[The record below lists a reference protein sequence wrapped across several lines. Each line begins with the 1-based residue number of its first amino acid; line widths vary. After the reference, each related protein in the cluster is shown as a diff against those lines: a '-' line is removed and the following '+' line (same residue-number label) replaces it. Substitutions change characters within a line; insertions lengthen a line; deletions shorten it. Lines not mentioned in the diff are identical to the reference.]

1 MNSVKKTIPENAK
14 EKQENMEKE
23 RPRDIGTKA
32 KPLSSIENI
41 VSAYFEL
48 SPPPFNS
55 HQFELEVKFGTKGI
69 RPLTKNDYTKLI
81 KKIKSRGFECADENG
96 EYSLKIQ
103 HEFLDSNSGSFRM
116 SDVRTEIYGINHISN
131 YCKTNDL
138 APLKNL
144 DSNLIF
150 RQKRNLFSKDRS
162 TIYNFYN
169 NDFNFVVSLQS
180 EQNVSSGT
188 KDNIISNWK
197 QSKKT
202 FRYLNRVTFVHD
214 DYPVKIDIS
223 IVKSGVKEGAFAK
236 PVYNVSESNVFN
248 NPSNIELEIEID
260 NNRVGPGTPFTT
272 PALLLESVRK
282 AIKLVLS
289 GLQETNYPIS
299 YPQQK
304 KNLEA
309 YMKLIW
315 EDKFDPMRIM
325 NSNFI
330 GPSSVTL
337 QMTNVAPLDDN
348 STIINI
354 RNDFVVTDKADGE
367 RHLMFINGIGEIYL
381 INTNM
386 TIIFTGAVTKEKEY
400 FESLLDGE
408 LIMLNKMGN
417 FINLYAAFDV
427 YYVKKEDVRALPF
440 FQKKKE
446 PKSDDRSRY
455 KLLQKLTTGL
465 NAIEV
470 GSNKPSGPA
479 ETVKQALVGRTFKLS
494 PIMIKS
500 KEFYPVS
507 SEDRV
512 FSGCDIILGKA
523 ADNGFD
529 YHTDGLIFSP
539 AYNGVG
545 SNKLGHAG
553 PKTRITWEYSFK
565 WKPPE
570 QNTIDFLVTTVKD
583 TSGEDTVKT
592 IYEDGLN
599 MQSGSQLT
607 EYKTIQLRCGFDEN
621 DEKHGY
627 LNPCQDILD
636 DKLPQFSEE
645 KVKRGYKPVQFYPTD
660 PFDSEAGITNIELK
674 KDASGANQMFTVE
687 EDADVFSD
695 LTIVEF
701 RYDLAAKPGWR
712 WIPLHVRYDKTTE
725 MLQGKQNFGNAF
737 HVANDNWKSIH
748 NPISEDM
755 IRTGENISS
764 VMSNEDVYY
773 NNSTGKFKTDNMKN
787 FHNLYVKRSL
797 IKGVTNRGDTL
808 IDYAC
813 GKAGDLPK
821 WIDAQLSFVFGV
833 DIHKD
838 NLENRS
844 NGACAR
850 VLNMRKKNKFV
861 PDALFVNGNSSNNI
875 IDGSAMLNDKAKQI
889 TAAVFGKIPKDPKVL
904 DKGVVRLYGK
914 GAAGFNVSS
923 CQFALHY
930 FLESPDTLKGFMKNL
945 AECTKIDGYFIGTA
959 YDGKKI
965 FNLLKD
971 NEKGESMQIVQD
983 EVKVWEV
990 IKQYTN
996 GTFNEDNSSSIGYRI
1011 DVYQDSINKIF
1022 SEYLVNFDYLNKVM
1036 NLYGFDLID
1045 RMTAAKFGLPNAS
1058 GLFDELFRNM
1068 QIEIKKNQGKS
1079 NDYGTAA
1086 SMSEYEKRI
1095 SFLNRYFVYKK
1106 VRTVNPDLV
1115 VLGTEDFDQTQINRE
1130 PAATEEPN
1138 KQTKLKEDAKL
1149 KADAKSKPKIR
1160 NLTGKLKLV
1169 ADSES
1174 SEEVKKVTKP
1184 ILVIEDDD
1192 ESD

>member
-1 MNSVKKTIPENAK
+1 MASMKKSMPEKAQERPQNVDK
-14 EKQENMEKE
+14 EKEK
-23 RPRDIGTKA
+23 PRDIGTKA
-32 KPLSSIENI
+32 KPLSSIESI

-48 SPPPFNS
+48 SPPPFRS
-55 HQFELEVKFGTKGI
+55 KQYEFEVKFGTRGI

-81 KKIKSRGFECADENG
+81 KKLKSRGFECTDENG

-116 SDVRTEIYGINHISN
+116 SDVRTEIYGIEHISN

-138 APLKNL
+138 EPLKNL
-144 DSNLIF
+144 DSNLIV
-150 RQKRNLFSKDRS
+150 RQKRNIFSKDRS

-169 NDFNFVVSLQS
+169 NDFNFAASLQT
-180 EQNVSSGT
+180 EQTVSSGT
-188 KDNIISNWK
+188 KDIIISNWK
-197 QSKKT
+197 QCKKT
-202 FRYLNRVTFVHD
+202 FRYMNRVTFAHR

-223 IVKSGVKEGAFAK
+223 IVRSGIKEGAFAK
-236 PVYNVSESNVFN
+236 PVYNVGESNVFK

-260 NNRVGPGTPFTT
+260 NDRVGPGTPFTT
-272 PALLLESVRK
+272 PALLLDAIRK

-289 GLQETNYPIS
+289 GLQETNYPVS

-325 NSNFI
+325 NNNFI

-337 QMTNVAPLDDN
+337 QMTNVAPTDEN
-348 STIINI
+348 SKIVNI

-367 RHLMFINGIGEIYL
+367 RHLLFINGIGEIYL

-408 LIMLNKMGN
+408 LILTNKESK

-440 FQKKKE
+440 FQNKKE
-446 PKSDDRSRY
+446 PKGDDRSRY
-455 KLLQKLTTGL
+455 RLLQKLTAGL
-465 NAIEV
+465 NAVEV
-470 GSNKPSGPA
+470 GSNKPSNKPL
-479 ETVKQALVGRTFKLS
+479 ETVKEALVGRTLKLS
-494 PIMIKS
+494 PIMIKA

-507 SEDRV
+507 SEDSM
-512 FSGCDIILGKA
+512 FSGCDAILGKA

-529 YHTDGLIFSP
+529 YHTDGLIISP

-545 SNKLGHAG
+545 SDKPRHAG
-553 PKTRITWEYSFK
+553 PKTRITWDQSFK

-570 QNTIDFLVTTVKD
+570 QNTIDFLVTTTKD
-583 TSGEDTVKT
+583 TTGADIVKT

-599 MQSGSQLT
+599 MESGSQLT

-621 DEKHGY
+621 DERHGFT
-627 LNPCQDILD
+627 NPCQDILD

-645 KVKRGYKPVQFYPTD
+645 RVKRGYKPVQFCPTD
-660 PFDSEAGITNIELK
+660 PFDSEAGICNIELK

-687 EDADVFSD
+687 EDADVFGD

-725 MLQGKQNFGNAF
+725 MMQGKQNFGNAF

-755 IRTGENISS
+755 IRTGANIPSI
-764 VMSNEDVYY
+764 MSNEDVYY

-787 FHNLYVKRSL
+787 FHNLFVKRSL

-838 NLENRS
+838 NLENRL

-850 VLNMRKKNKFV
+850 VLNMRKKNKYV

-889 TAAVFGKIPKDPKVL
+889 TGAVFGKIPKDPKIL
-904 DKGVVRLYGK
+904 DKGPIRLYGK
-914 GAAGFNVSS
+914 GADGFNVSS

-945 AECTKIDGYFIGTA
+945 AECTKVDGYFIGTA

-965 FNLLKD
+965 FELLRDK
-971 NEKGESMQIVQD
+971 ERGESLQIVQD

-990 IKQYTN
+990 TKQYAN
-996 GTFNEDNSSSIGYRI
+996 GTFNDDNSSSIGYRI

-1036 NLYGFDLID
+1036 SLYGFELID
-1045 RMTAAKFGLPNAS
+1045 RMTAGKFGLPNAS
-1058 GLFDELFRNM
+1058 GLFDELFRSM
-1068 QIEIKKNQGKS
+1068 QLELKKSKS
-1079 NDYGTAA
+1079 KGNEYGTAA

-1106 VRTVNPDLV
+1106 IRTVNPDLV
-1115 VLGTEDFDQTQINRE
+1115 VLGTEDFEQTQINRDPALE
-1130 PAATEEPN
+1130 PKN
-1138 KQTKLKEDAKL
+1138 AKANANA
-1149 KADAKSKPKIR
+1149 KAKAKPTIR
-1160 NLTGKLKLV
+1160 PLSGKMKLV
-1169 ADSES
+1169 GDA
-1174 SEEVKKVTKP
+1174 EEKKVK
-1184 ILVIEDDD
+1184 LVIEDD
-1192 ESD
+1192 SDAD

>member
-1 MNSVKKTIPENAK
+1 MTSF
-14 EKQENMEKE
+14 Q
-23 RPRDIGTKA
+23 KA
-32 KPLSSIENI
+32 KPFSSIENI
-41 VSAYFEL
+41 VSEYFEL
-48 SPPPFNS
+48 SPPPFRS
-55 HQFELEVKFGTKGI
+55 PQYEFEIKFGTKGI

-81 KKIKSRGFECADENG
+81 KKLKSRGFECADENG

-116 SDVRTEIYGINHISN
+116 SDIRTEIYGIDHISN

-138 APLKNL
+138 EPLKNL
-144 DSNLIF
+144 DSSLIL
-150 RQKRNLFSKDRS
+150 RQKRSMFSKDRS

-169 NDFNFVVSLQS
+169 NDFNFTMSLQS

-188 KDNIISNWK
+188 KDGIISNWK

-223 IVKSGVKEGAFAK
+223 MVKSGIREGAFAK
-236 PVYNVSESNVFN
+236 PVYTVGESNVFK
-248 NPSNIELEIEID
+248 NPSNIEVEIEID
-260 NNRVGPGTPFTT
+260 NYRVGPGTPFTS
-272 PALLLESVRK
+272 PALLLDAIRK

-289 GLQETNYPIS
+289 GLQETNYPVS

-315 EDKFDPMRIM
+315 EDKFDPAKIM
-325 NSNFI
+325 NSHFI

-337 QMTNVAPLDDN
+337 QMTNIAPLDEN

-367 RHLMFINGIGEIYL
+367 RHLLFINGSGEIYL

-386 TIIFTGAVTKEKEY
+386 TVIFTGAVTREKEY
-400 FESLLDGE
+400 FDSILDGE
-408 LIMLNKMGN
+408 LIATNKMGK

-440 FQKKKE
+440 FQRKKE
-446 PKSDDRSRY
+446 PKGDDRSRY
-455 KLLQKLTTGL
+455 KLLQKITSGL
-465 NAIEV
+465 NADEV
-470 GSNKPSGPA
+470 GAK
-479 ETVKQALVGRTFKLS
+479 KDALVLKLS
-494 PIMIKS
+494 PIMIKA
-500 KEFYPVS
+500 KEFYMVS
-507 SEDRV
+507 SEDRM
-512 FSGCDIILGKA
+512 FSGCDSILGKA
-523 ADNGFD
+523 KDNGFD
-529 YHTDGLIFSP
+529 YHTDGLIISP

-545 SNKLGHAG
+545 SNKPGHAG

-570 QNTIDFLVTTVKD
+570 QNTIDFLVTTMKD
-583 TSGEDTVKT
+583 TNGVDIVKT

-599 MQSGSQLT
+599 MESGSQLT

-621 DEKHGY
+621 DERHGF

-645 KVKRGYKPVQFYPTD
+645 KVKRGYKPMQFYPTD
-660 PFDSEAGITNIELK
+660 PFDSEAGITNIALK
-674 KDASGANQMFTVE
+674 KDASGLNQMFTDE

-701 RYDLAAKPGWR
+701 RYDLDAKPGWR

-755 IRTGENISS
+755 IRTGANIPSI
-764 VMSNEDVYY
+764 MSNEDVYY

-787 FHNLYVKRSL
+787 FHNLFVKRSL

-850 VLNMRKKNKFV
+850 VLNMRKKNKYV

-875 IDGSAMLNDKAKQI
+875 VDGSALLNDKAKQI
-889 TAAVFGKIPKDPKVL
+889 TKAVFGKIPKDPKVL
-904 DKGVVRLYGK
+904 DKAVVRLYGK
-914 GAAGFNVSS
+914 GADGFNVSS

-945 AECTKIDGYFIGTA
+945 AECTKMDGYFIGTA

-965 FNLLKD
+965 FDLLRDK
-971 NEKGESMQIVQD
+971 EKGESMQIVQD
-983 EVKVWEV
+983 DVKVWEV
-990 IKQYTN
+990 TKQYAN

-1036 NLYGFDLID
+1036 SLYGFELID
-1045 RMTAAKFGLPNAS
+1045 RMTAIKFGLPNAS
-1058 GLFDELFRNM
+1058 GLFDELFRSM
-1068 QIEIKKNQGKS
+1068 QSELKKSKS
-1079 NDYGTAA
+1079 RGNEYGTAA
-1086 SMSEYEKRI
+1086 SMSDYEKRI

-1106 VRTVNPDLV
+1106 VRKVVPDQI
-1115 VLGTEDFDQTQINRE
+1115 VLGTEDFDQTQIDRE
-1130 PAATEEPN
+1130 PALEEEP
-1138 KQTKLKEDAKL
+1138 E
-1149 KADAKSKPKIR
+1149 KADTKAKAKPKIR
-1160 NLTGKLKLV
+1160 PLTKKMKLV
-1169 ADSES
+1169 GES
-1174 SEEVKKVTKP
+1174 TLSTFEKVEQNPKSTFEKVEQNPKP
-1184 ILVIEDDD
+1184 KLVIEDD
-1192 ESD
+1192 SDSDSD

>member
-1 MNSVKKTIPENAK
+1 MTSIH
-14 EKQENMEKE
+14 EKQ
-23 RPRDIGTKA
+23 KA
-32 KPLSSIENI
+32 KPFSSIENI

-48 SPPPFNS
+48 SPPPFRLP
-55 HQFELEVKFGTKGI
+55 QYEFEIKFGTKGI

-81 KKIKSRGFECADENG
+81 KKLKSRGFECADENG

-116 SDVRTEIYGINHISN
+116 SDIRTEIYGIEHISN

-138 APLKNL
+138 EPLKSL
-144 DSNLIF
+144 DSSLIL
-150 RQKRNLFSKDRS
+150 RQKRSMFSKDRS

-169 NDFNFVVSLQS
+169 NDFNFTMSLQS

-223 IVKSGVKEGAFAK
+223 MVKSGIKEGAFAK
-236 PVYNVSESNVFN
+236 PVYTVGESNVFK
-248 NPSNIELEIEID
+248 NPSNIEVEIEID
-260 NNRVGPGTPFTT
+260 NYRVGPGTPFTS
-272 PALLLESVRK
+272 PALLLDAIRK

-315 EDKFDPMRIM
+315 EDKFDQAKIM
-325 NSNFI
+325 NSHFI

-337 QMTNVAPLDDN
+337 QMTNVAPLDEN

-367 RHLMFINGIGEIYL
+367 RHLLFINGSGEIYL

-386 TIIFTGAVTKEKEY
+386 TVIFTGAVTREKEY
-400 FESLLDGE
+400 FDSILDGE
-408 LIMLNKMGN
+408 LIATNKMGK
-417 FINLYAAFDV
+417 FINLYAAFDI

-440 FQKKKE
+440 FQRKKE

-455 KLLQKLTTGL
+455 KLLQKITTGL
-465 NAIEV
+465 NAVEV
-470 GSNKPSGPA
+470 GSKN
-479 ETVKQALVGRTFKLS
+479 LS
-494 PIMIKS
+494 PIMIKA
-500 KEFYPVS
+500 KEFYLVS
-507 SEDRV
+507 SEDRM
-512 FSGCDIILGKA
+512 FSGCDSILGKA
-523 ADNGFD
+523 KDNGFD
-529 YHTDGLIFSP
+529 YHTDGLIISP

-545 SNKLGHAG
+545 SDKQGHAG

-570 QNTIDFLVTTVKD
+570 QNTIDFLVTTTKD
-583 TSGEDTVKT
+583 TNGVDIVKT

-599 MQSGSQLT
+599 MESGAQLT

-621 DEKHGY
+621 DERHGF

-636 DKLPQFSEE
+636 DKLPQFSDQ
-645 KVKRGYKPVQFYPTD
+645 KVKRGYKPMQFYPTD
-660 PFDSEAGITNIELK
+660 PFDSEAGITNIGLK
-674 KDASGANQMFTVE
+674 KDASGLNQMFTAE
-687 EDADVFSD
+687 EDADVFND

-755 IRTGENISS
+755 IRTGANIPSI
-764 VMSNEDVYY
+764 MSNEDVYY

-787 FHNLYVKRSL
+787 FHNLFVKRSL

-850 VLNMRKKNKFV
+850 VLNMRKKNKYV

-875 IDGSAMLNDKAKQI
+875 VDGSALLNDKAKQI
-889 TAAVFGKIPKDPKVL
+889 TKSVFGKIPKDPKVL
-904 DKGVVRLYGK
+904 DKAVVRLYGK
-914 GAAGFNVSS
+914 GADGFNVSS

-945 AECTKIDGYFIGTA
+945 AECTKMDGYFIGTA

-965 FNLLKD
+965 FDLLRDK
-971 NEKGESMQIVQD
+971 EKGESMQIVQD
-983 EVKVWEV
+983 DVKVWEV
-990 IKQYTN
+990 TKQYAN

-1036 NLYGFDLID
+1036 SLYGFELID
-1045 RMTAAKFGLPNAS
+1045 RMTAGKFGLPNAS
-1058 GLFDELFRNM
+1058 GLFDELFRSM
-1068 QIEIKKNQGKS
+1068 QSELKKSKS
-1079 NDYGTAA
+1079 RGNEYGTAA
-1086 SMSEYEKRI
+1086 SMSEYEKKI

-1106 VRTVNPDLV
+1106 VRKVVPDQI
-1115 VLGTEDFDQTQINRE
+1115 VLGTEDFDQTQIDRE
-1130 PAATEEPN
+1130 PATEEELE
-1138 KQTKLKEDAKL
+1138 KAE
-1149 KADAKSKPKIR
+1149 KADTKSKAKAKNADAKPKIR
-1160 NLTGKLKLV
+1160 PLTKKMKLV
-1169 ADSES
+1169 G
-1174 SEEVKKVTKP
+1174 EVEQNPKSTFEKVEQNPKSTFEKVEQNPKP
-1184 ILVIEDDD
+1184 KLVIEDD
-1192 ESD
+1192 SDDDDP

>member
-1 MNSVKKTIPENAK
+1 MTTIPE
-14 EKQENMEKE
+14 KQ
-23 RPRDIGTKA
+23 KA

-41 VSAYFEL
+41 VSAYFEI
-48 SPPPFNS
+48 SPPPFRS
-55 HQFELEVKFGTKGI
+55 QQHEFEIKFGTKGI
-69 RPLTKNDYTKLI
+69 RTLTKNDYTKLI
-81 KKIKSRGFECADENG
+81 KKLKSRGFECANENG

-103 HEFLDSNSGSFRM
+103 HEFLDSNTGSFRM
-116 SDVRTEIYGINHISN
+116 SDIRTEIYGIDHISN

-138 APLKNL
+138 EPLKNL
-144 DSNLIF
+144 DSSLIL
-150 RQKRNLFSKDRS
+150 RQKRSMFSKDRS

-169 NDFNFVVSLQS
+169 NDFNFTMSLQS

-223 IVKSGVKEGAFAK
+223 MVKSGLREGAFAK
-236 PVYNVSESNVFN
+236 PVYTVGESNVFK
-248 NPSNIELEIEID
+248 NPSNIEVEIEID
-260 NNRVGPGTPFTT
+260 NYRVGPGTPFTS
-272 PALLLESVRK
+272 PALLLDAIRK

-289 GLQETNYPIS
+289 GLQETNYPVS

-315 EDKFDPMRIM
+315 EDKFDPAKIM
-325 NSNFI
+325 NSHFI

-337 QMTNVAPLDDN
+337 QMTNVAPLDEN

-367 RHLMFINGIGEIYL
+367 RHLLFINGSGEIYL

-386 TIIFTGAVTKEKEY
+386 TVIFTGAVTRENEY
-400 FESLLDGE
+400 FDSILDGE
-408 LIMLNKMGN
+408 LIATNKMGK

-427 YYVKKEDVRALPF
+427 YYAKKEDVRALPF

-446 PKSDDRSRY
+446 TKSDDRCRY
-455 KLLQKLTTGL
+455 KLLQKITTGL
-465 NAIEV
+465 NAVEV
-470 GSNKPSGPA
+470 GSKN
-479 ETVKQALVGRTFKLS
+479 LS
-494 PIMIKS
+494 PIMIKT
-500 KEFYPVS
+500 KEFYLVS
-507 SEDRV
+507 SEDRM
-512 FSGCDIILGKA
+512 FSGCDSILGKA
-523 ADNGFD
+523 KDNGFD
-529 YHTDGLIFSP
+529 YHTDGLIISP

-545 SNKLGHAG
+545 SDKPGHAG

-570 QNTIDFLVTTVKD
+570 QNTIDFLVTTTKD
-583 TSGEDTVKT
+583 TNGVDIVKT

-599 MQSGSQLT
+599 MESGSQLT

-621 DEKHGY
+621 DERHGF

-636 DKLPQFSEE
+636 DKLPQFSDQ
-645 KVKRGYKPVQFYPTD
+645 KVKRGYKPMQFYPTD
-660 PFDSEAGITNIELK
+660 PFDSEAGITNIALK
-674 KDASGANQMFTVE
+674 KDAGGMNQMFTAE
-687 EDADVFSD
+687 EDADVFND

-725 MLQGKQNFGNAF
+725 MLQGKQNYGNAF

-755 IRTGENISS
+755 IRTGANIPSI
-764 VMSNEDVYY
+764 MSNEDVYY

-787 FHNLYVKRSL
+787 FHNLFVKRTL

-850 VLNMRKKNKFV
+850 VLNMRKKNKYV

-875 IDGSAMLNDKAKQI
+875 VDGSALLNDKAKQI
-889 TAAVFGKIPKDPKVL
+889 TKAVFGKIPKDPKVL
-904 DKGVVRLYGK
+904 DKAVVRLYGK
-914 GAAGFNVSS
+914 GADGFNVSS

-945 AECTKIDGYFIGTA
+945 AECTKMDGYFIGTA
-959 YDGKKI
+959 YDGKKM
-965 FNLLKD
+965 FELLRDK
-971 NEKGESMQIVQD
+971 EKGESMQIVQD
-983 EVKVWEV
+983 DVKVWEV
-990 IKQYTN
+990 TKQYAN

-1036 NLYGFDLID
+1036 SLYGFELID
-1045 RMTAAKFGLPNAS
+1045 RMTAGKFGLPNAS
-1058 GLFDELFRNM
+1058 GLFDELFRSM
-1068 QIEIKKNQGKS
+1068 QSELKKSKTRGNE
-1079 NDYGTAA
+1079 YGTAA

-1106 VRTVNPDLV
+1106 VRKVVPDQI
-1115 VLGTEDFDQTQINRE
+1115 VLGTEDFDQTQIDRE
-1130 PAATEEPN
+1130 PVLEE
-1138 KQTKLKEDAKL
+1138 EHE
-1149 KADAKSKPKIR
+1149 KADTKAKAKPKIR
-1160 NLTGKLKLV
+1160 PLTKKMKLV
-1169 ADSES
+1169 GES
-1174 SEEVKKVTKP
+1174 TLSTFEKVEQKP
-1184 ILVIEDDD
+1184 KSTFEKVEQKSKSTFEKVEQKSKSTFEKVEQKPKPKLLIED
-1192 ESD
+1192 SDTDSD